1 MLYQALTVLDP
12 GLEGKLFPLHCLEI
26 CGWDEKLRSERARAG
41 GNQHIS
47 QELSHLS
54 RRDVSGSRCPV
65 HAGEGEEAPSRG
77 QEGLLEEVVVEHGL
91 C

>member
-1 MLYQALTVLDP
+1 MLDP

-26 CGWDEKLRSERARAG
+26 CGWDEKLRSKRERARAG

-47 QELSHLS
+47 QELSQLS
-54 RRDVSGSRCPV
+54 RSRVSGSRCPA
-65 HAGEGEEAPSRG
+65 HRAGA
-77 QEGLLEEVVVEHGL
+77 Q